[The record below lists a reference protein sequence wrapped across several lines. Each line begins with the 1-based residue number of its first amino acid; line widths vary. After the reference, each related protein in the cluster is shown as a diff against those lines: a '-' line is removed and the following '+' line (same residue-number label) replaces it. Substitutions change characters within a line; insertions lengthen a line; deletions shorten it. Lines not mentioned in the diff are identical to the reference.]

1 MTFKKGILYECII
14 STKNE
19 DSSYNLAPFGVY
31 IFKNNVFLKMY
42 KWSRTLRNVL
52 RSRIF
57 VVNFVRDGILFLKV
71 LTKEFNDIET
81 FPSEKLKLPVI
92 KNCNAY
98 LECIMEEARE
108 YRDFYFI
115 KGEILNEKIFNENF
129 INRGNYMCIEIAI
142 KLTRK
147 NLDIERE
154 LSIIRRTMD
163 YNSFL
168 LIKNYISKIVEKYG

>member
-1 MTFKKGILYECII
+1 MIFKKGVLYECII

-42 KWSRTLRNVL
+42 KWSRTLKNVL

-57 VVNFVRDGILFLKV
+57 VINFVQDGILFLKV
-71 LTKEFNDIET
+71 LAKEFNDIET
-81 FPSEKLKLPVI
+81 FPSENFKLPVI

-98 LECIMEEARE
+98 LECIMEEAKE
-108 YRDFYFI
+108 YKDFYFI
-115 KGEILNEKIFNENF
+115 KGKILSEKIFNKNF

-142 KLTRK
+142 KLTRR
-147 NLDIERE
+147 NFNIEKE
-154 LSIIRRTMD
+154 LSIIRKTMD

-168 LIKNYISKIVEKYG
+168 QIKNYISKIVKNR